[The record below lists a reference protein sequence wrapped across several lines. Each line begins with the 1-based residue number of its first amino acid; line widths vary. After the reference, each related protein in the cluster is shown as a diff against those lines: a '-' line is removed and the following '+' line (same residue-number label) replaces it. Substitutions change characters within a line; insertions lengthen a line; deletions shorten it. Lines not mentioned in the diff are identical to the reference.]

1 MYNIIERFTQK
12 GVCDMVVTA
21 TEFKT
26 NLGKYI
32 TLADMEDIIITRNGR
47 SVAKLTNARDAKLV
61 AIHSMR
67 GLLKGVDVSADDIR
81 TERLTKYD
89 EALD

>member
-1 MYNIIERFTQK
+1 
-12 GVCDMVVTA
+12 MVITA

-47 SVAKLTNARDAKLV
+47 GVAKLTNARDAKLV
-61 AIHSMR
+61 ALHSMR
-67 GLLKGVDVSADDIR
+67 GVLKGMDISAGDIR
-81 TERLTKYD
+81 AERLAKYD
-89 EALD
+89 EAAD